1 MPERWVRVARASD
14 VPPGQSL
21 AIKVGEEEGLLHN
34 VDGSLYCTGSI
45 CPHQGRS
52 LATGCLEGKLFT
64 CPWHAWVFDVTTGE
78 SPYTLSQAIGRL
90 PVRVEEGDVFV
101 ALPVE

>member
-1 MPERWVRVARASD
+1 MAEKWIRVAAAGD
-14 VPPGQSL
+14 VAPGSFL
-21 AIKVGEEEGLLHN
+21 PIAVGNEEGLLHN
-34 VDGSLYCTGSI
+34 VDGTLYCTGSI

-52 LATGCLEGKLFT
+52 LATGCLEGKRFT

-90 PVRVEEGDVFV
+90 PVKVENGEVFV
-101 ALPVE
+101 GLPA

>member
-21 AIKVGEEEGLLHN
+21 TIKVGEEEGLLHN

-45 CPHQGRS
+45 SRGS
-52 LATGCLEGKLFT
+52 
-64 CPWHAWVFDVTTGE
+64 
-78 SPYTLSQAIGRL
+78 SS
-90 PVRVEEGDVFV
+90 PVRGTHGCST
-101 ALPVE
+101 